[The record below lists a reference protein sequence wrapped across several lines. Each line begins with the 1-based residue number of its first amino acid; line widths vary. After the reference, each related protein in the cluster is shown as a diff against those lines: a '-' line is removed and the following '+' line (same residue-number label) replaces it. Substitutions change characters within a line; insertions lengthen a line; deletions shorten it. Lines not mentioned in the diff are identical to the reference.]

1 MDASQASKGAV
12 VVKRRYVTTCDAC
25 GTLRFGEWI
34 EVGAVSICPACIDS
48 DPLTDDERAT
58 LAERRKGSS

>member
-1 MDASQASKGAV
+1 M
-12 VVKRRYVTTCDAC
+12 KRRYVTTCDAC